1 MAYMQWHIV
10 SRDQYSAGTPVDSDL
25 YFITGENV
33 IYRGNE
39 LYTKAVEFVSVWPA
53 NPAPNRLYV
62 DSTTLEGK
70 MHDGTSWKQ
79 VIKPLADT
87 VTADGTNPVSGKAVA
102 DYVSAEIGKITGSGV
117 VLTGA
122 SYDPVE
128 HMLTFSKGDDSSVNI
143 VLTGIGTSLNY
154 NQNTGVL
161 SMLGADG
168 EVVGDTVNLALEK
181 FVKSGEY
188 DPIEKKI
195 ILYFDDAKSDKVEIP
210 VGDLVDTYTVEST
223 DTVTLTMI
231 ANKITAAVNISAEE
245 GNSLVAKADGLYV
258 PTVDVSG
265 KMDKVADAVS
275 GNILITDENGQ
286 AIDSGK
292 SFDDIAANTQIF
304 IGDSIENA
312 TAGSTP
318 AKGDFCIVKKQIGTS
333 NKYEHTAY
341 IYNGTE
347 WQALDGNYNAENVY
361 FPEDLITTAAIGNIT
376 LTNGQATIS
385 AAGKNLKDVWN
396 TIFVKEKN
404 PSITQPSVSVSAP
417 QNKAYE
423 VGTTVTPTYT
433 ATLNAGSYQYGPATG
448 ITATNWSVTDSASHS
463 ADTNSGSFDAF
474 VVEDSTNYIITA
486 TAEYGDGAIPVTN
499 IGSEYAGGQIKA
511 GSKSASS
518 AAVTGFRCGFYGT
531 LTNKNSLTSDSI
543 RGLTAVNSPSAG
555 KVLNLSV
562 PVGAMRVVI
571 AYPATIR
578 DLTSVLDTNGMNAEI
593 KSAFT
598 MSQIDVEGANNYTA
612 IPYKVY
618 VMDFAT
624 ANDTANTLKV
634 TL

>member
-39 LYTKAVEFVSVWPA
+39 LYTKAVEFVSVWPT

-143 VLTGIGTSLNY
+143 VLTGIGTSLSY

-161 SMLGADG
+161 SMLGANG

-195 ILYFDDAKSDKVEIP
+195 ILYFDDAKTDKVEIP

-258 PTVDVSG
+258 PTVDISG

-333 NKYEHTAY
+333 NKYEYTAY